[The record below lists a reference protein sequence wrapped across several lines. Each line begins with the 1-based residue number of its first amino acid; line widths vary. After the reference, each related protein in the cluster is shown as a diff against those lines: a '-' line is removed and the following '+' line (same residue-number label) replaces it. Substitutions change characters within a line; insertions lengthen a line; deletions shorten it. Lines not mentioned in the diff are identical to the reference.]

1 MHSYLFLVLLISTSL
16 VFSAALPN
24 ALKKPR
30 INFFLGQSTYY
41 EVGTGSCGEY
51 DNNSELVVALNK
63 DQMNNGKE
71 KKEVPIHVSNLNE
84 LP

>member
-16 VFSAALPN
+16 VSSAALPN

-41 EVGTGSCGEY
+41 EVGPGSCGEY

-63 DQMNNGKE
+63 DQMNNGKG
-71 KKEVPIHVSNLNE
+71 KKNVSINVSKLNE

>member
-16 VFSAALPN
+16 VSSAALPN

-41 EVGTGSCGEY
+41 EVGPGSCGEY

-63 DQMNNGKE
+63 DQMNNGKG
-71 KKEVPIHVSNLNE
+71 KKKSIHQCFKIK
-84 LP
+84 